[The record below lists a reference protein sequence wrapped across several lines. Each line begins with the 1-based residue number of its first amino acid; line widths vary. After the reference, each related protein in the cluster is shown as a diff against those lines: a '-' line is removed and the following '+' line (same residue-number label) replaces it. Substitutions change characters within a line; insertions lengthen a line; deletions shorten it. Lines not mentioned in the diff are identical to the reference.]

1 MRGSRPMPLIR
12 FEEVARHTSPD
23 DCWVAL
29 GGKVYNMTSFLPD
42 HPGGPQIIIKN
53 AGKDVTRLFEA
64 THPAGTLEKYL
75 PKECYLGD
83 LDASSVPDS
92 VKQAQKKEEEEEK
105 ARRAN
110 VPPMAQCLNLNDFE
124 AAGRQA
130 MSPEAWAYYS
140 SAADD
145 EHTLRENRN
154 VFERIWFRPRILRNV
169 KEVDCS
175 TQLLGYPSSMPVY
188 ITATALGRLGH
199 PDGELNL
206 TRGAARSG
214 VIQMVPTLSSCSF
227 DEIVQ
232 ERRNGLP
239 LQFFQLYVNSDRK
252 VVLDMLR
259 RAEEADIKAIFVT
272 VDAPQLGRREKD
284 MRMHFGGEGSNVQ
297 GGTVEKRDEGAARA
311 ISTFIDPS
319 FDWDDLLFITRNTR
333 LPVLL
338 KGVQTW
344 EDVVLACEM
353 GLAGVVLSN
362 HGGRQLNFAPPAI
375 AVLEEAVHELKKRH
389 MFPNK
394 NFQLFV
400 DGGFRRGTD
409 VLKAI
414 ALGATAVG
422 VGRPLLYAYSAYG
435 SDGVVRALEL
445 LRDEIEMDMRLL
457 GARTLQEVVPEMLD
471 LRAMHAR
478 GAVSHL

>member
-1 MRGSRPMPLIR
+1 
-12 FEEVARHTSPD
+12 
-23 DCWVAL
+23 
-29 GGKVYNMTSFLPD
+29 MTSFLPE

-53 AGKDVTRLFEA
+53 AGKDATKLFES
-64 THPAGTLEKYL
+64 THPAGTIEKYL
-75 PKECYLGD
+75 PKECYQGD
-83 LDASSVPDS
+83 LDPATVPQS
-92 VKQAQKKEEEEEK
+92 VKESQAKAEAEEK
-105 ARRAN
+105 ERRAKI
-110 VPPMAQCLNLNDFE
+110 PPMSQCLNLNDFE
-124 AAGRQA
+124 VVGQQA

-145 EHTLRENRN
+145 EHTLRENRSI
-154 VFERIWFRPRILRNV
+154 FERIWFRPRVLRNV
-169 KEVDCS
+169 KDVDCS
-175 TQLLGYPSSMPVY
+175 TQLLGYPSSLPVY

-206 TRGAARSG
+206 TRAAARTG

-227 DEIVQ
+227 DEIVE
-232 ERRNGLP
+232 ERKNGLP

-297 GGTVEKRDEGAARA
+297 GGEIEERDQGAARA

-319 FDWDDLLFITRNTR
+319 FDWDDLLFITRNTK
-333 LPVLL
+333 LPVLI
-338 KGVQTW
+338 KGVQAW
-344 EDVVLACEM
+344 EDVVMACEM

-362 HGGRQLNFAPPAI
+362 HGGRQLNFAPSSI
-375 AVLEEAVHELKKRH
+375 EVLEESVRELKKRN

-422 VGRPLLYAYSAYG
+422 IGRPFLYAYSAYG
-435 SDGVVRALEL
+435 SDGVVHALNM
-445 LRDEIEMDMRLL
+445 LRDELVMDMRLL
-457 GARTLQEVVPEMLD
+457 GARTLKEVVPEMLD
-471 LRAMHAR
+471 LRGLHAR
-478 GAVSHL
+478 GFHSHL

>member
-1 MRGSRPMPLIR
+1 
-12 FEEVARHTSPD
+12 
-23 DCWVAL
+23 
-29 GGKVYNMTSFLPD
+29 
-42 HPGGPQIIIKN
+42 
-53 AGKDVTRLFEA
+53 
-64 THPAGTLEKYL
+64 
-75 PKECYLGD
+75 
-83 LDASSVPDS
+83 
-92 VKQAQKKEEEEEK
+92 
-105 ARRAN
+105 
-110 VPPMAQCLNLNDFE
+110 
-124 AAGRQA
+124 
-130 MSPEAWAYYS
+130 
-140 SAADD
+140 
-145 EHTLRENRN
+145 
-154 VFERIWFRPRILRNV
+154 
-169 KEVDCS
+169 
-175 TQLLGYPSSMPVY
+175 MPVY

>member
-1 MRGSRPMPLIR
+1 MAPIR
-12 FEEVARHTSPD
+12 FEEVTKHTTAD
-23 DCWVAL
+23 DCWVVI
-29 GGKVYNMTSFLPD
+29 GNKVYNMTSFLSD

-53 AGKDVTRLFEA
+53 AGKDVTKLFEA

-75 PKECYLGD
+75 PKECYQGD
-83 LDASSVPDS
+83 LDMSSVPDS
-92 VKQAQKKEEEEEK
+92 VKQEQKKEEDEEK
-105 ARRAN
+105 ARRAMI
-110 VPPMAQCLNLNDFE
+110 PPLGQCLNLDDFE
-124 AAGRQA
+124 AAGHQA

-169 KEVDCS
+169 KNVDCS
-175 TQLLGYPSSMPVY
+175 TRLLGFPSSLPIY

-206 TRGAARSG
+206 TRAAARTG
-214 VIQMVPTLSSCSF
+214 VIQMIPTLSSCSF

-232 ERRNGLP
+232 ERKDGKP
-239 LQFFQLYVNSDRK
+239 LQFFQLYVNSDRN

-259 RAEEADIKAIFVT
+259 RAEEADVKAIFVT

-284 MRMHFGGEGSNVQ
+284 MRMHFGGEASNVQ
-297 GGTVEKRDEGAARA
+297 GSNVEKRDEGAARA

-319 FDWDDLLFITRNTR
+319 LDWEDLLFITRNTR

-338 KGVQTW
+338 KGVQAW
-344 EDVVLACEM
+344 EDVVQAREM

-362 HGGRQLNFAPPAI
+362 HGGRQLNFAPSSME
-375 AVLEEAVHELKKRH
+375 VLEESVHELKKRNL
-389 MFPNK
+389 FPSK

-409 VLKAI
+409 VLKAV

-422 VGRPLLYAYSAYG
+422 IGRPFLYAYSAYG
-435 SDGVVRALEL
+435 SDGVVRALNL

-457 GARTLQEVVPEMLD
+457 GARTLEEVVPEMLD
-471 LRAMHAR
+471 LRALHAR
-478 GAVSHL
+478 GAVARL

>member
-1 MRGSRPMPLIR
+1 MTAIP
-12 FEEVARHTSPD
+12 FEEVAKHTSAD
-23 DCWVAL
+23 DCWVVVRN
-29 GGKVYNMTSFLPD
+29 KVYNMTSFLPD

-53 AGKDVTRLFEA
+53 AGKDVTKLFEA
-64 THPAGTLEKYL
+64 THPAGTIEKHL
-75 PKECYLGD
+75 PKECYQGE
-83 LDASSVPDS
+83 LDTNTVPDS
-92 VKQAQKKEEEEEK
+92 VKQAQKKEEAEEK
-105 ARRAN
+105 ARRAK

-145 EHTLRENRN
+145 EHTLRENCN
-154 VFERIWFRPRILRNV
+154 IFERIWFRPRILRNV
-169 KEVDCS
+169 KNVDCS

-188 ITATALGRLGH
+188 ITATALGRFGH

-206 TRGAARSG
+206 TRGAARTG
-214 VIQMVPTLSSCSF
+214 VIQMIPTLSSCSF
-227 DEIVQ
+227 EEIVQ
-232 ERRNGLP
+232 ERKDGLP

-259 RAEEADIKAIFVT
+259 RAEEADVKALFVT

-297 GGTVEKRDEGAARA
+297 GGNVEKRDEGAARA

-338 KGVQTW
+338 KGVQAW

-362 HGGRQLNFAPPAI
+362 HGGRQLNFARSSI
-375 AVLEEAVHELKKRH
+375 EVLEESVRELKKRH

-422 VGRPLLYAYSAYG
+422 IGRPLLYAYSAYG
-435 SDGVVRALEL
+435 SHGVVRALDL

-478 GAVSHL
+478 GAVARL